1 MKKWGI
7 FLKAISIA
15 ILLMI
20 VRFLIDLF
28 GLDMLSETNLIGCFI
43 GGTLFVI
50 ALMLTGV
57 LSDFKESEKIA
68 DDLPATIM
76 SLFLYSKYIKTI
88 DVNIVTSLQSHIK
101 GFLSTLN
108 LSFKLNKWD
117 SKSLYSEIEVIAEDI
132 ILLRENGVEAQF
144 ITSLQSEVV
153 NIVKMLNRIDTIKGT
168 LFIPAGYIA
177 SYITTVISILLL
189 LFIRID
195 SYYQGF
201 IMVGTI
207 SLVLTFLIMLIHD
220 MDNPFEVGKPSFADV
235 DLSHLFDL
243 EEILRQV

>member
-1 MKKWGI
+1 MKKWAI
-7 FLKAISIA
+7 FFKAFGVA

-20 VRFLIDLF
+20 LRFLIDLF
-28 GLDMLSETNLIGCFI
+28 GLDILPETNLIGCFI

-68 DDLPATIM
+68 DDLPATIL
-76 SLFLYSKYIKTI
+76 SLFPCSKYIKTI
-88 DVNIVTSLQSHIK
+88 DINVVTSMQSHIK

-108 LSFKLNKWD
+108 LNFKRNKWD
-117 SKSLYSEIEVIAEDI
+117 AKSLYSEIDIIAEDI

-144 ITSLQSEVV
+144 IMSLQSEVV
-153 NIVKMLNRIDTIKGT
+153 NIIKMLNRIDTIEGT
-168 LFIPAGYIA
+168 LFIPAGYVA

-189 LFIRID
+189 LFMRID

-220 MDNPFEVGKPSFADV
+220 MDNPFEVGVPSFADV

-243 EEILRQV
+243 EDTLRQI